1 MYRRR
6 FVVLFLGTTS
16 LAGCISRDSD
26 TSDTQPTKE
35 TEVETST
42 ATRRTA
48 EGITA
53 TFRVVDSHTP
63 TSDTAEATF
72 DDTEAIV
79 TGKMDP
85 SGCNRPLIGS
95 VQYNST
101 DGVATLLISTESP
114 YDPTTS
120 VECGNASY
128 DYRCVLGVDQ
138 GSLSAI
144 EVVHQYDGKDHQS
157 FSLIRN

>member
-16 LAGCISRDSD
+16 LAGCLSRDSD
-26 TSDTQPTKE
+26 TSDTQPRKE

-63 TSDTAEATF
+63 TSNTAEATF
-72 DDTEAIV
+72 DDSKPIYENFDTLAARTREHIDDCACDRRRGCPPCVMSEDCGNNNDPLDTV
-79 TGKMDP
+79 TGKMILD
-85 SGCNRPLIGS
+85 
-95 VQYNST
+95 
-101 DGVATLLISTESP
+101 D
-114 YDPTTS
+114 
-120 VECGNASY
+120 
-128 DYRCVLGVDQ
+128 VLE
-138 GSLSAI
+138 AI
-144 EVVHQYDGKDHQS
+144 P
-157 FSLIRN
+157 